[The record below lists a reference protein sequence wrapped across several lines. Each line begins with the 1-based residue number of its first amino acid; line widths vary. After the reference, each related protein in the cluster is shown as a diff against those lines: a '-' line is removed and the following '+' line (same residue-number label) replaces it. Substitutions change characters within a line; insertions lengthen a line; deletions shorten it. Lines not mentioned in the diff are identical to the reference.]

1 MLFCSTGMLLR
12 KLCFNPN
19 LDGISH
25 VIVDEVHERS
35 IQIDILLILLKRL
48 LETNKTIKILIMSA
62 SFNTYV
68 FSQYFN
74 NCPVIHVPGNVY
86 PVKEYFLEKLP
97 SELVG
102 VNHYNRT
109 EPRLDVNLVASVINY
124 VHNTQKKGAV
134 LCFLPGWDDI
144 LAVQNK
150 LFEICEDPSELKIC
164 RAHSRL
170 PHEEQK
176 IIFEPVPDGIRKVI
190 LATNVAET
198 SITIN
203 DVVYVVDSGL
213 HKGAKFD
220 DELGIASL
228 GTQWITQANVRQRR
242 GRAGRVQHGVCYH
255 LFPQK
260 ILTDME
266 DYPKPEILRM
276 PLESVILDCK
286 LYCPDSK
293 AEDFLSSALQP
304 PSQSSLQIGVQ
315 ELQMCGVLDE
325 NENLTDL
332 GKVIVNFAT
341 HPRLSLALIYAA
353 FLGCLDPVLTIC
365 AVLTLSKEPFLNT
378 LEDKSLIKTIKQSH
392 DNYLF
397 SDHLATAKIFDTW
410 NELNGTS
417 EVENFI
423 MLNLLDEQNLKFIR
437 DLKSLFAES
446 MFEAGIIDSPD
457 AFSDPANLC
466 NINRNHFPSIFSVLS
481 AAFYPNVMKVIQGEI
496 SRGKINKD
504 AVVYS
509 LIKGQRGYIQKES
522 VACKEF
528 ELPSPWLIYFKALH
542 SEARR
547 MMMTSAVSSVPGIC
561 LLLFGGQQLT
571 VVNEENN
578 NDPNNVVLMLDNYKK
593 LRFSCQKEEAELLLL
608 LRNQLKNVFRTYV
621 ETLKS
626 PNNDIMPF
634 YNEEFLPVLKEIIS
648 TPQIPFTKGQ
658 VYKFVNNEL
667 VSEEL

>member
-1 MLFCSTGMLLR
+1 MFQKYISHFENSEPNVQEIRNVTSNLPIAQKKNEILKLVNENQVVVLSGETGCGKTTQVPQYILDEYIGKFKGANCNILISQPRRLSAISIAERIAYERGEQVGETVGYHVRLNKNLPKQSGAMLFCSTGMLLR

-25 VIVDEVHERS
+25 VIVDEVHERN
-35 IQIDILLILLKRL
+35 IQIDILLILLKHL
-48 LETNKTIKILIMSA
+48 LEANKNIKILIMSA
-62 SFNTYV
+62 SFNTSV

-97 SELVG
+97 PDLVG
-102 VNHYNRT
+102 VHRYGKT
-109 EPRLDVNLVASVINY
+109 YPILDVNLVANVINY
-124 VHNTQKKGAV
+124 VHNTQKKGAI

-150 LFEICEDPSELKIC
+150 LLEICEDPSELKIC

-176 IIFEPVPDGIRKVI
+176 IIFEPVPDGIRKII

-213 HKGAKFD
+213 HKGTMFD
-220 DELGIASL
+220 GEQGIVSL

-260 ILTDME
+260 ALTDME

-304 PSQSSLQIGVQ
+304 PSQSSLQIGVH

-341 HPRLSLALIYAA
+341 HPRLSIALVYAS

-365 AVLTLSKEPFLNT
+365 AVLTVSKEPFLNT
-378 LEDKSLIKTIKQSH
+378 LEDKSLIKTMDDLPDEIKEE
-392 DNYLF
+392 
-397 SDHLATAKIFDTW
+397 K
-410 NELNGTS
+410 
-417 EVENFI
+417 
-423 MLNLLDEQNLKFIR
+423 
-437 DLKSLFAES
+437 
-446 MFEAGIIDSPD
+446 
-457 AFSDPANLC
+457 
-466 NINRNHFPSIFSVLS
+466 NINIQWSKVRKIMGPDGKLKYEILS
-481 AAFYPNVMKVIQGEI
+481 KVMIGILTIQ
-496 SRGKINKD
+496 
-504 AVVYS
+504 
-509 LIKGQRGYIQKES
+509 
-522 VACKEF
+522 
-528 ELPSPWLIYFKALH
+528 H
-542 SEARR
+542 
-547 MMMTSAVSSVPGIC
+547 
-561 LLLFGGQQLT
+561 
-571 VVNEENN
+571 NN
-578 NDPNNVVLMLDNYKK
+578 
-593 LRFSCQKEEAELLLL
+593 AEC
-608 LRNQLKNVFRTYV
+608 
-621 ETLKS
+621 E
-626 PNNDIMPF
+626 
-634 YNEEFLPVLKEIIS
+634 
-648 TPQIPFTKGQ
+648 QI
-658 VYKFVNNEL
+658 L
-667 VSEEL
+667 A